1 MSNGAPGDALLP
13 GRFNGRRV
21 MRAIGHFVG
30 ELATVFIAS
39 VIGFFMVLLL
49 AAGAVLACLIGCAS
63 ALFLL
68 IALAE
73 TAWWLHTH
81 DHHAAMTALGY
92 YGYAAG
98 TFALIPVL
106 STLKEK
112 LTTGQ
117 NTITSRL

>member
-1 MSNGAPGDALLP
+1 MSSGAPGDALLP

-21 MRAIGHFVG
+21 MRAIGNFVG
-30 ELATVFIAS
+30 ELATVFVAS
-39 VIGFFMVLLL
+39 VIGFFVVLLL
-49 AAGAVLACLIGCAS
+49 AAGAVLAWLIGSAS
-63 ALFLL
+63 AWFLV

-73 TAWWLHTH
+73 TAWWLHAH

-106 STLKEK
+106 STLRAK

-117 NTITSRL
+117 NMITPRL